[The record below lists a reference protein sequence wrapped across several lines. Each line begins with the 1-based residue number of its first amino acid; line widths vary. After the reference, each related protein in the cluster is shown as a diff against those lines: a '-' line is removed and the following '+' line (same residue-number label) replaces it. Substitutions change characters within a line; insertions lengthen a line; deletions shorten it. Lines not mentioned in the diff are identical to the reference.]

1 MKLLV
6 YLEIPLALVIMNYFN
21 PGRNDLYIVIAG
33 MYVLAGIIVGRVQ
46 TVIYSLAA
54 KHDDNRREIEE
65 IRREIEENRKAGQ
78 D

>member
-46 TVIYSLAA
+46 TVIYALAA

-78 D
+78 K